1 MNTVEMNYAYLAGM
15 LESELRFLAYDEK
28 FFQMKDHN
36 DRIEYVKAIIARAN
50 AKTKEFESTVSSR

>member
-1 MNTVEMNYAYLAGM
+1 MNTIEMNYAYLAGM

-36 DRIEYVKAIIARAN
+36 DRIEYVKGIITRAN
-50 AKTKEFESTVSSR
+50 AKTKEFEASISTR